1 MFKTYSKQANSMT
14 APELDPKKRILQA
27 AMELLNEQE
36 PETITVRQIAER
48 AQVGVGLINYHFQT
62 RDNLLN
68 EAVGGSMGEVAAQWL
83 QANEGKQDDPVLRL
97 KNLLK
102 ETSNIGVRF
111 PAQLRVSISFEL
123 QHGNFSVAQML
134 IPILREI
141 FGMTKSEKELRVLA
155 FQIITPLQ
163 LASIRNDA
171 FRAYAGIDLFNEEQ
185 RNAMIDMLIDNI
197 LTTKE

>member
-1 MFKTYSKQANSMT
+1 MT
-14 APELDPKKRILQA
+14 DPELDPKKRILQA
-27 AMELLNEQE
+27 AMELLSEQE

-62 RDNLLN
+62 KDNLLN
-68 EAVGGSMGEVAAQWL
+68 DAVGGSMSEVAIQWL
-83 QANEGKQDDPVLRL
+83 QANEQGDPVMRL

-102 ETSNIGVRF
+102 ETSTIGVRF
-111 PAQLRVSISFEL
+111 PTQLKVSISFEL
-123 QHGNFSVAQML
+123 QHGNFSVAQMI

-141 FGMTKSEKELRVLA
+141 FGMTKTEKELRVLA
-155 FQIITPLQ
+155 FQIIIPLQ

-171 FRAYAGIDLFNEEQ
+171 FRVYAGIDLFNEEQ
-185 RNAMIDMLIDNI
+185 RNTTIDILIDNI

>member
-1 MFKTYSKQANSMT
+1 MAD
-14 APELDPKKRILQA
+14 PELDPKKRILQA

-62 RDNLLN
+62 KDNLLN
-68 EAVGGSMGEVAAQWL
+68 EAVGGSMSEVAMQWL
-83 QANEGKQDDPVLRL
+83 QANEQGDPVTRL

-102 ETSNIGVRF
+102 ETSSIGVRF

-123 QHGNFSVAQML
+123 QHGNFSVAQMIL
-134 IPILREI
+134 PILREI
-141 FGMTKSEKELRVLA
+141 FGMTKTEKELRVLA
-155 FQIITPLQ
+155 FQVITPLQ

-185 RNAMIDMLIDNI
+185 RNATIDMLIDNI
-197 LTTKE
+197 LTIKE

>member
-1 MFKTYSKQANSMT
+1 MFKTYSKQGNSMT

>member
-1 MFKTYSKQANSMT
+1 MPD
-14 APELDPKKRILQA
+14 PELDPKKRILQA

-36 PETITVRQIAER
+36 PEIITVRQIAER
-48 AQVGVGLINYHFQT
+48 AQVGVGLINYHFKT
-62 RDNLLN
+62 KDNLLN
-68 EAVGGSMGEVAAQWL
+68 EAVGGSMSEVAAQWL
-83 QANEGKQDDPVLRL
+83 QANESEQNDPVLRL

-102 ETSNIGVRF
+102 ETSAIGVHF

-141 FGMTKSEKELRVLA
+141 FGMSKTEKELRVLA

-163 LASIRNDA
+163 FASLRNDT
-171 FRAYAGIDLFNEEQ
+171 FRSYAGIDLFNEEQ
-185 RNAMIDMLIDNI
+185 RNTTIDMLIDNI